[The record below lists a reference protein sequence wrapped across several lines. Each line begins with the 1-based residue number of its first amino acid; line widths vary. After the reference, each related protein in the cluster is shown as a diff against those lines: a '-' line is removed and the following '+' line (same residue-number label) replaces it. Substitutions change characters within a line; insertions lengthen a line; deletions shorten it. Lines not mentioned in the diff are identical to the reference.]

1 MIESTGISEP
11 LPVAETFT
19 FRDEQGQSLSD
30 LARLDTLVT
39 VVDGVN
45 FLRDFHEAESL
56 ASRGETLGEEDER
69 SITDLLIE
77 QVEFADVILISKTD
91 LISSAEREELKER
104 LAVLEARRL
113 TKARDRDID
122 QVNKRFPLLD
132 EQEATAQQTL
142 DEHGDNIPFNSA
154 LSFVAGKEIILLLGG
169 MDKRIAT
176 PRLKSPRVKIEGGSV
191 GIAGEQTG
199 IYPVASPGGWQ
210 LIGRTPLKLYD
221 SEREKPVLLESGQ
234 YIKFRPV
241 TEEEYKA
248 IEKQVEND
256 TYQYVVYDKEAE

>member
-1 MIESTGISEP
+1 M
-11 LPVAETFT
+11 
-19 FRDEQGQSLSD
+19 
-30 LARLDTLVT
+30 
-39 VVDGVN
+39 
-45 FLRDFHEAESL
+45 
-56 ASRGETLGEEDER
+56 
-69 SITDLLIE
+69 
-77 QVEFADVILISKTD
+77 
-91 LISSAEREELKER
+91 
-104 LAVLEARRL
+104 
-113 TKARDRDID
+113 
-122 QVNKRFPLLD
+122 
-132 EQEATAQQTL
+132 
-142 DEHGDNIPFNSA
+142 
-154 LSFVAGKEIILLLGG
+154 
-169 MDKRIAT
+169 
-176 PRLKSPRVKIEGGSV
+176 